1 VAESRPYGV
10 TQNADAAAVTANA
23 LVGKQIASI
32 GANAVVEGAAQATG
46 WSTAPYKPRSNQRG
60 AKGCYAKGG
69 TCGAPALR
77 GERLCFFHSQEAK

>member
-1 VAESRPYGV
+1 MAENKPYGV
-10 TQNADAAAVTANA
+10 TQNADAAMVTDNA
-23 LVGKQIASI
+23 LVGARIASV
-32 GANAVVEGAAQATG
+32 GFNAVVEGAAQASA
-46 WSTAPYKPRSNQRG
+46 WSTAPYKPPSNNRG